1 MIKTLLALGT
11 AAVALTTMPA
21 DARPCGRW
29 HHGHCMAWRHAS
41 AGWNVGY
48 RFAPTYA
55 WTDYSTLPQP
65 LVTRYHLDQNWR
77 YVNHNGHIY
86 VVNPHSYR
94 VTRVIAVP

>member
-11 AAVALTTMPA
+11 AAVALTAMPA
-21 DARPCGRW
+21 EARPCGRW
-29 HHGHCMAWRHAS
+29 HHGHCMMWRNAN

-55 WTDYSTLPQP
+55 WTDYSALPQP